1 MQARDWLSI
10 PIAFHVLWNGR
21 LLRIAPFILI
31 ALALGLLSGCA
42 STTLEVYPP
51 VGAEPL
57 GPDEGLL
64 ILHIET
70 EVPLASISLPWA
82 LAVSDLPK
90 GRHLWIV
97 RARAGTYR
105 WKKLH
110 LAREVGSEGYL
121 NLDDYRVMRRV
132 KNWVWDDEFR
142 FDVEAGQIN
151 YPGHLIIRSNDVSRS
166 AGSGYSVRNR
176 NHAAMAIR
184 QLLESHPEVLR
195 RYSIRYG
202 GSGEDEFLEYYT
214 RVRDEGRELVG
225 GTVE

>member
-1 MQARDWLSI
+1 MQLLHFQRFSFAGADDWLGTEQDFEQWLAVQTEEYLNFGFAAASAATTI

-105 WKKLH
+105 WKNLR

-142 FDVEAGQIN
+142 FDVEAGQQD
-151 YPGHLIIRSNDVSRS
+151 LQALLVS
-166 AGSGYSVRNR
+166 
-176 NHAAMAIR
+176 
-184 QLLESHPEVLR
+184 
-195 RYSIRYG
+195 
-202 GSGEDEFLEYYT
+202 T
-214 RVRDEGRELVG
+214 
-225 GTVE
+225 